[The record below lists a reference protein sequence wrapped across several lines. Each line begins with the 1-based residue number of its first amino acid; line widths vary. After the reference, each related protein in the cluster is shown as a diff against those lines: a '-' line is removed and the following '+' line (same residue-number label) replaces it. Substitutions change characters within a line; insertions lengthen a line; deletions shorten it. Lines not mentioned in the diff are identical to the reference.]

1 MACLA
6 TEGPCNGIGGRV
18 VCVSEDDVGVVPNG
32 LQPLGELPR
41 IVWLAFTE
49 DEALP
54 HQQRFP
60 MLVHG
65 GETTK
70 VEPVLVASVGVVMDD
85 QVVEAACRF
94 HLFRRHPEEV
104 GQLACFF
111 VFFHLHDPPLVCLL
125 AFLEALNKFTAIGR
139 GLLPIL
145 VIDIFYILGL

>member
-18 VCVSEDDVGVVPNG
+18 VCGSEDDVGVVPNG

-85 QVVEAACRF
+85 EVVEAACRSTCSGDIQK
-94 HLFRRHPEEV
+94 RWVNWP
-104 GQLACFF
+104 
-111 VFFHLHDPPLVCLL
+111 VFLSSFT
-125 AFLEALNKFTAIGR
+125 LNIPYKVFEI
-139 GLLPIL
+139 I
-145 VIDIFYILGL
+145 